1 MIRSM
6 RLLHS
11 LSILVLLAP
20 AAASA
25 EGIQIESREYKL
37 MLDPGKFADN
47 QAAAVERFWND
58 KGGLKQ
64 VIDQHLDR
72 KDGVPRSKGSFELDK
87 ERNILFREIKLA
99 SAKDCALDR
108 SGYAFRER
116 VDVEGGKVKE
126 KTREATLK
134 FRTPDSILG
143 GRRRIEGRQE
153 DGEARGGYFPPHR
166 PDHARQR

>member
-6 RLLHS
+6 RLLRS
-11 LSILVLLAP
+11 FSILVLLAP

-99 SAKDCALDR
+99 STKDCARACLQ
-108 SGYAFRER
+108 
-116 VDVEGGKVKE
+116 
-126 KTREATLK
+126 L
-134 FRTPDSILG
+134 
-143 GRRRIEGRQE
+143 GRQLRE
-153 DGEARGGYFPPHR
+153 NGTESNAELRSIDRCR
-166 PDHARQR
+166 